1 MFLCACIEG
10 EVGILT
16 AGFLCRKGLL
26 SIEPVIFFAFLGTVL
41 AEQGLF
47 FIGRIYGVRLMEK
60 YPKIFKKSEKAMEFL
75 RQYDTA
81 FIFGSR
87 FIYGIRNISPVII
100 GMAEIPPAKFIV
112 LNILAAIVW
121 SVSIV
126 GIGYLFADAL
136 NLAKDN
142 VQILQI
148 IGLIVLVVVAI
159 IFVRKKTKKKR

>member
-1 MFLCACIEG
+1 
-10 EVGILT
+10 
-16 AGFLCRKGLL
+16 
-26 SIEPVIFFAFLGTVL
+26 
-41 AEQGLF
+41 
-47 FIGRIYGVRLMEK
+47 MEK